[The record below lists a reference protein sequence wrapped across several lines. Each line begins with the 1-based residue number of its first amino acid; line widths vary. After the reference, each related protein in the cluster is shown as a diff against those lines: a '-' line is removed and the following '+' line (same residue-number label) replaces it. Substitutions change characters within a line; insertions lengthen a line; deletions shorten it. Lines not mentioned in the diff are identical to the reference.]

1 MQFASGTDSDGADGQ
16 NARCRPRAPSLTSD
30 VQAAADLTRDRHSDS
45 YAKAD
50 CKACEQLAGQIQGE
64 GTE

>member
-1 MQFASGTDSDGADGQ
+1 MADE
-16 NARCRPRAPSLTSD
+16 LTNFEVRNRD
-30 VQAAADLTRDRHSDS
+30 ANQAMADLTRDRHSDS

-50 CKACEQLAGQIQGE
+50 CKAYEQLAGQIQGE